1 MLKKQRN
8 WLYDIEGV
16 KNRPAKSILE
26 IYSMYPEEL
35 LKPDVASPELVKHLA
50 LNLSFANFY
59 MCPWS
64 FFESLPNSKV
74 IRNGRDCKCCIID
87 SCQKCNWT
95 EIYTDTLCKDLI
107 HFTNLETLYLS
118 DVKLSNELWIQ
129 FAQNSKHLKEI
140 EFNSEEEVYKG
151 YSDKFEFDGQSLYDD
166 DLPPKNAAL
175 DAIIKIPTLKT
186 IKFNYINLPYFP
198 KGPSNI
204 EELHLNDI
212 VDYTTRNEYEISPW
226 EKFNLVKNFDLSSH
240 QNLKKVYID
249 DRIDQ
254 LFSELNLEK
263 LKKLEELHY
272 YDTLR
277 TGPGSAQGPNQIE
290 VSFQT
295 VIEKISNLKIF
306 HYSMCFDKTDPFLKK
321 LIKHQNLIFPN
332 LEHVEIKVRESPANL
347 DLRDA
352 YKHLAT
358 VLRKQC
364 PKLKT
369 FNLKYR
375 NYSLQTTH
383 TSM

>member
-1 MLKKQRN
+1 MLKQRN

-16 KNRPAKSILE
+16 KNRPDKSILE

-35 LKPDVASPELVKHLA
+35 LRPDVASPELVKHLA

-59 MCPWS
+59 MDPLHY
-64 FFESLPNSKV
+64 ENSKI

-87 SCQKCNWT
+87 SCQKCNWN

-107 HFTNLETLYLS
+107 YFTNLETLYLS
-118 DVKLSNELWIQ
+118 DVNLSNELWIQ

-151 YSDKFEFDGQSLYDD
+151 YSDKFEFDGQSLYGD

-175 DAIIKIPTLKT
+175 DAIIKIPTLKV

-212 VDYTTRNEYEISPW
+212 VDYTTRNEYSISPW
-226 EKFNLVKNFDLSSH
+226 EKFNLVKNFDISNH
-240 QNLKKVYID
+240 QNLKKVYI

-263 LKKLEELHY
+263 LKKLEELHFD
-272 YDTLR
+272 YDNR
-277 TGPGSAQGPNQIE
+277 E
-290 VSFQT
+290 VVTSFQT

-306 HYSMCFDKTDPFLKK
+306 HYSMCFDKTDPFMKK
-321 LIKHQNLIFPN
+321 LIKDQNLPYGRAPKGLIFSN
-332 LEHVEIKVRESPANL
+332 LEHVEIKVRDSPENL

-352 YKHLAT
+352 HKHLVT
-358 VLRKQC
+358 VLQKQC

-369 FNLKYR
+369 FNLKYK
-375 NYSLQTTH
+375 NYSLSTIP
-383 TSM
+383 